1 VSSPW
6 EVPEAP
12 INEAIR
18 AAENWL
24 AEALGQRIKW
34 NRVRVIDSQRSL
46 SEWRAGQI
54 GLIKEEV
61 ERLGWPWNDDY
72 VYLAFVRGMGGYA
85 GGIRYGTASRALQWW
100 AIYAL
105 KPSATIRPPR
115 LAQCCWATTAGRL
128 THIA

>member
-54 GLIKEEV
+54 GLIKKK
-61 ERLGWPWNDDY
+61 RWN
-72 VYLAFVRGMGGYA
+72 AWAGPGMM
-85 GGIRYGTASRALQWW
+85 
-100 AIYAL
+100 
-105 KPSATIRPPR
+105 
-115 LAQCCWATTAGRL
+115 TTF
-128 THIA
+128 T